1 MKCTPKAGYATLGG
15 AVSIRKMRKSKFF
28 FKTQKKKKI
37 TKKKNIF
44 YFFSPPHNK
53 FTPPPILFYLF
64 FGVHFSIRQMLN
76 SHLFYNR
83 LKIFRL
89 FCPSDTFVSLLS
101 ESLSYKKCIL

>member
-1 MKCTPKAGYATLGG
+1 MKCTPKAGYPT
-15 AVSIRKMRKSKFF
+15 
-28 FKTQKKKKI
+28 
-37 TKKKNIF
+37 
-44 YFFSPPHNK
+44 
-53 FTPPPILFYLF
+53 